1 MPNTFQTTITFECDP
16 YASWENSGVGAGEAT
31 SYLKDFFV
39 NFENPCEVSLD
50 YLLVHVTSHFAE
62 IFVSE
67 VCIQHFLQF

>member
-1 MPNTFQTTITFECDP
+1 M
-16 YASWENSGVGAGEAT
+16 GAGEAT

-67 VCIQHFLQF
+67 VCTALLAILSKMHTDACLLFSK